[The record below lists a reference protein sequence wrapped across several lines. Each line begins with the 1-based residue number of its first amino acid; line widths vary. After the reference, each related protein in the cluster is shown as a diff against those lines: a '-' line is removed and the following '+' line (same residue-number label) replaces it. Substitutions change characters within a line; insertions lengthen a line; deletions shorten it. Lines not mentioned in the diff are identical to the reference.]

1 MSTKKPAVVPIR
13 EQIYD
18 WIQDAILT
26 NEFKSGDVIQ
36 IDRLARDFG
45 VSATPIRETLIR
57 LENSGLVTL
66 IPNKGAVVTEF
77 SIQDIYDTWEMRK
90 VLEPYAA
97 RLSAKLHIQDE
108 IAVLEK
114 KVMNILND
122 QRDFHYYMNTDH
134 QMHELLFIHIKNNLL
149 KETLQRIHH
158 LSRRMRY
165 SAESISSEHR
175 QVMEQVCREH
185 LDILNALKTGD
196 PDKAEQSVLT
206 HIEHSEKRTL
216 SSMEMRTKATL

>member
-1 MSTKKPAVVPIR
+1 
-13 EQIYD
+13 
-18 WIQDAILT
+18 
-26 NEFKSGDVIQ
+26 
-36 IDRLARDFG
+36 
-45 VSATPIRETLIR
+45 
-57 LENSGLVTL
+57 
-66 IPNKGAVVTEF
+66 
-77 SIQDIYDTWEMRK
+77 
-90 VLEPYAA
+90 
-97 RLSAKLHIQDE
+97 
-108 IAVLEK
+108 VLEK

-175 QVMEQVCREH
+175 QVMEQVCHEH
-185 LDILNALKTGD
+185 LDILNALRTGD
-196 PDKAEQSVLT
+196 PDKAELAVLT

-216 SSMEMRTKATL
+216 SSMEMRAKATL